1 MKNLSKNTA
10 RAALIALIAS
20 APMAALAEIKIGSP
34 AQSVASDPNEYVEP
48 DNGVNTAG
56 ESMEDT
62 RKADQGSEAYKPADV
77 VEDIDGS
84 LIEDDAKRDG

>member
-1 MKNLSKNTA
+1 MTNLSKNTA

-20 APMAALAEIKIGSP
+20 APMAALAEIKTGSP
-34 AQSVASDPNEYVEP
+34 AQSVAADPNEYVEP
-48 DNGVNTAG
+48 DTGANTAG

-62 RKADQGSEAYKPADV
+62 PKADQGSEAYKPADV
-77 VEDIDGS
+77 VDDIDGS